1 MANIV
6 KKAGQIAKAFTS
18 SVPDTEWYKHRNEIC
33 NSCEYNSLN
42 VPEERLSVA
51 NKLVLKTVC
60 DRVCTAC
67 GCCTKEKTKLT
78 DSVCGLEEIGLPLK
92 WGAVEAFSKV
102 QGVSVEILGNEK
114 TLSGENGEF
123 LIHFDTTKEVENISI
138 LFKGKELVSAIGS
151 CSCMSTYITKNNE
164 NVYQVDVTISTIAFS
179 KEQET
184 TRKLALTFMRPNG
197 KSADILTITFKI
209 KKS

>member
-1 MANIV
+1 MAKLS
-6 KKAGQIAKAFTS
+6 KKFGQIARAFIS
-18 SVPDTEWYKHRNEIC
+18 IAPDTEWYKHRNEIC

-42 VPEERLSVA
+42 IPEERLSVA

-67 GCCTKEKTKLT
+67 GCCTQEKTKLT
-78 DSVCGLEEIGLPLK
+78 DSVCGLVEIGLEPK
-92 WGAVEAFSKV
+92 WGAVEAFSKA
-102 QGVSVEILGNEK
+102 QGVSVEVLGNEK
-114 TLSGENGEF
+114 SLTGESGEF
-123 LIHFDTTKEVENISI
+123 LMQFETTKDVENISL

-151 CSCMSTYITKNNE
+151 CSCMSTYITKNDE
-164 NVYQVDVTISTIAFS
+164 YAYQVDVTISTVAFS

-184 TRKLALTFMRPNG
+184 TRKLALNFMRPNG